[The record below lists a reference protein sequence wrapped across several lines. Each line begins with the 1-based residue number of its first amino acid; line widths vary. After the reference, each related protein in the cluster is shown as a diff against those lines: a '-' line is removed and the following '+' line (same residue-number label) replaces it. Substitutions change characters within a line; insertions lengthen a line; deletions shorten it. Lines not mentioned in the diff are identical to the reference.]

1 MDIPDIPEELRRKII
16 RLAAEDDLQEDEDSW
31 LEEEYSKPE
40 TVIIVLLVLNE
51 N

>member
-16 RLAAEDDLQEDEDSW
+16 RLAAEDDPQEKDSW
-31 LEEEYSKPE
+31 LEEDPKPE